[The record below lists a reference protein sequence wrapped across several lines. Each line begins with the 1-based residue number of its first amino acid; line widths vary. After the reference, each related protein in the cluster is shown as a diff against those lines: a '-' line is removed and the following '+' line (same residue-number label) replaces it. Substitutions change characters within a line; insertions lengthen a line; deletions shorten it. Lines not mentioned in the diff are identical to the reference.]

1 MSTEHEQKPWYKHP
15 HVWLLITFPVL
26 AIIGGM
32 HMLYL
37 AATSKD
43 SLVSDNYY
51 KEGNNININ
60 QRLQL
65 EKAAL
70 AKGITAQIILGDNQ
84 QSVRILLNRNDLGP
98 LKLKIVHPT
107 MDGLDQ
113 ELVLNSPSGSM
124 YTGSLKRALQAGK
137 WHVELSDEK
146 KTWSMRKPW
155 TTQRNESIALP

>member
-1 MSTEHEQKPWYKHP
+1 MSTPHEEKPWYKHP

-26 AIIGGM
+26 AILGGM

-51 KEGNNININ
+51 KEGNNIN

-70 AKGITAQIILGDNQ
+70 AKGITAQVILGDNQ
-84 QSVRILLNRNDLGP
+84 QSIRILLNKKELGP
-98 LKLKIVHPT
+98 IKLKIVHPT
-107 MDGLDQ
+107 MNGLDQ
-113 ELVLNSPSGSM
+113 EITLSKQTGGM
-124 YTGSLKRALQAGK
+124 YIGNLKQPLQAGN
-137 WHVELSDEK
+137 WHVELSDDI
-146 KTWSMRKPW
+146 KTWSLRKTW
-155 TTQRNESIALP
+155 ATQRNESVALP

>member
-1 MSTEHEQKPWYKHP
+1 MSTPHEEKPWYKHP

-26 AIIGGM
+26 AILGGM

-51 KEGNNININ
+51 KEGNNIN

-70 AKGITAQIILGDNQ
+70 AKGITAQVILGDNQ
-84 QSVRILLNRNDLGP
+84 QSIRILLNKKELGP
-98 LKLKIVHPT
+98 IKLKIVHPT
-107 MDGLDQ
+107 MNGLDQ
-113 ELVLNSPSGSM
+113 EITLSNPTAGM
-124 YTGSLKRALQAGK
+124 YIGNLKQPLQAGN
-137 WHVELSDEK
+137 WHVELSDDI
-146 KTWSMRKPW
+146 KTWSLRKTW
-155 TTQRNESIALP
+155 ATQRNESVALP

>member
-1 MSTEHEQKPWYKHP
+1 MSTPHEEKPWYKHP

-26 AIIGGM
+26 AIMGGM

-51 KEGNNININ
+51 KEGNNIN

-70 AKGITAQIILGDNQ
+70 AKGITAHVILGDNQ
-84 QSVRILLNRNDLGP
+84 QSIRILLNQKDLGP
-98 LKLKIVHPT
+98 IKLKIVHPT
-107 MDGLDQ
+107 MNGLDQ
-113 ELVLNSPSGSM
+113 EITLSNPTAGM
-124 YTGSLKRALQAGK
+124 YTGSLKQPLKAGN
-137 WHVELSDEK
+137 WHVELTDDM
-146 KTWSMRKPW
+146 KTWSIRKTW
-155 TTQRNESIALP
+155 ATQRSESISLP